1 MMLTQE
7 QKAVARIR
15 GFLAGF
21 GFGYGQDVR
30 DRVESAILAKPEPVY
45 KPAGLTRLQRIKFR
59 LLRMLA

>member
-21 GFGYGQDVR
+21 GYGQDVR
-30 DRVESAILAKPEPVY
+30 DRVESAILVKPEPVY